1 MTDSGAPGHSLAMVP
16 AALPER
22 NPEHGSAPAFD
33 EVYER
38 NFEFVWRSLRRLG
51 VASSALDDAAQEV
64 FLVVHRR
71 LPEFAAQSS
80 LKTWL
85 FGIVL
90 HVAQRAARTAARRR
104 TAELPEHELVARG
117 GTPQDEVQRRE
128 AIKLLYSLLEQ
139 LDADKRAVFVMAEL
153 EQMTAPE
160 MAEVLGAPLNTVY
173 SRLRAARR
181 DFEAALKRWRARPGW
196 SGT

>member
-1 MTDSGAPGHSLAMVP
+1 MIP
-16 AALPER
+16 AALPDRSPER
-22 NPEHGSAPAFD
+22 GDALAFD
-33 EVYER
+33 EVYEQH
-38 NFEFVWRSLRRLG
+38 FDFVWRSLRRLG
-51 VASSALDDAAQEV
+51 VAPSALDDATQEV

-71 LPEFAAQSS
+71 LSEFAGQSS

-90 HVAQRAARTAARRR
+90 HVAQRTARSAARRR
-104 TAELPEHELVARG
+104 TTELPEHELADSG
-117 GTPQDEVQRRE
+117 GSPQDEAQRRE
-128 AIKLLYSLLEQ
+128 AVRLLYALLEQ
-139 LDADKRAVFVMAEL
+139 LDTDKRAVFVMAEL

-181 DFEAALKRWRARPGW
+181 EFESALKRLQARASW